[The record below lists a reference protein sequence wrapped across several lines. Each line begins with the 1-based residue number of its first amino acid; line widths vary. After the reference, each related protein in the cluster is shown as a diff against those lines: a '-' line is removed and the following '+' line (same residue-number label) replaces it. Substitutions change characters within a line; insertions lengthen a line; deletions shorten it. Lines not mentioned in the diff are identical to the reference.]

1 MTQKLSSSVLHFPSK
16 VFIAHKLPEKLS
28 VSGSLAISA
37 IKKHLSPDLKNENAT
52 VLDACPGDGTLSWG
66 LLNAGLPRIHILDK
80 VRVEQYTEVEVS
92 LIGSL
97 TQVTN

>member
-37 IKKHLSPDLKNENAT
+37 IKKHLSPNLKNENAT
-52 VLDACPGDGTLSWG
+52 VLDACPGDGTLSRGTSQRWSPKDSCVG
-66 LLNAGLPRIHILDK
+66 QSKG
-80 VRVEQYTEVEVS
+80 
-92 LIGSL
+92 
-97 TQVTN
+97 